1 MIEEWKDVV
10 GYEGLYQVSNF
21 GNIKSL
27 FRYKRQL
34 KPVIRN
40 GYESVKLCKNK
51 NAKFVSV
58 HRVVAEAFIPNPQK
72 LPIVNHKDEN
82 KQNNCVENLE
92 WCTNVYN
99 INYGNAQE
107 KKAQKFFRSVR
118 KFSLEGEFLKE
129 YPSIKAAAKETGLP
143 HSSISFCCS
152 GRYHTSG
159 GYKWKYKEV
168 V

>member
-34 KPVIRN
+34 KPVVRN

-152 GRYHTSG
+152 GRYHTAG

>member
-72 LPIVNHKDEN
+72 LPIINHKDEN

-118 KFSLEGEFLKE
+118 KFSLEGDFLK
-129 YPSIKAAAKETGLP
+129 
-143 HSSISFCCS
+143 
-152 GRYHTSG
+152 
-159 GYKWKYKEV
+159 
-168 V
+168 